1 MLCRGSGHS
10 QLFSVFQK
18 RKAKKNT
25 KGGEEEEN
33 CHLKFKNERDFLHE
47 LPKERNTYEISITCE
62 IQKGKLN
69 KNRQY
74 SHDSWDNENNNWN
87 INDRKKNK

>member
-18 RKAKKNT
+18 WKAKKNT
-25 KGGEEEEN
+25 KGGEEEET

-69 KNRQY
+69 KNRQ
-74 SHDSWDNENNNWN
+74 
-87 INDRKKNK
+87 